1 MSKRILVISP
11 HADDE
16 ILGCGGYLASQRDLG
31 SEIHIAYVTI
41 GIKDAPEKEAVRF
54 LEAEEVCKRLHASHE
69 ILIKDYDGELDM
81 LPTRFFVSQFDAI
94 FDRVQPDEVFINYPS
109 WHQDHRKVY
118 DSAMAALRFRQG
130 FMPRFVALYEYPFI
144 LNQDIY
150 ISGGLWYHDITDS
163 LDEKIAIFNL
173 YKSQIK
179 QAPSPLNPD
188 GIRQLA
194 MVRGTECC
202 VKYAELFYLQKM
214 IR

>member
-31 SEIHIAYVTI
+31 SEIHIAYATI
-41 GIKDAPEKEAVRF
+41 GIKGDPSKEAVRVE
-54 LEAEEVCKRLHASHE
+54 EASLVCDRLHASHQ
-69 ILIKDYDGELDM
+69 ILIENYDGELDM
-81 LPTRFFVSQFDAI
+81 VPTRFFVTQYDAI
-94 FDRVQPDEVFINYPS
+94 FDVFQPDELFINYPS
-109 WHQDHRKVY
+109 WHQDHKKVY
-118 DSAMAALRFRQG
+118 DSAMAALRLRQG

-144 LNQDIY
+144 LNQNIN

-163 LDEKIAIFNL
+163 LDEKIEIFNI
-173 YKSQIK
+173 YQSQIK
-179 QAPSPLNPD
+179 KAPSPLNAD

-194 MVRGTECC
+194 MVRGTECS

>member
-1 MSKRILVISP
+1 MGKRILVISP

-16 ILGCGGYLASQRDLG
+16 ILGCGGYLASQRDEG
-31 SEIHIAYVTI
+31 SEIHIAYATI
-41 GIKDAPEKEAVRF
+41 GIKGDLLKEAVRVQ
-54 LEAEEVCKRLHASHE
+54 EAEEVCRRLHASHE
-69 ILIKDYDGELDM
+69 ILIDNYDGELDM
-81 LPTRFFVSQFDAI
+81 LPTRFFVTKYDAI
-94 FDRVQPDEVFINYPS
+94 FDSFRPDELFINYPS
-109 WHQDHRKVY
+109 WHQDHKKIY
-118 DSAMAALRFRQG
+118 DSAMASLRLRQG

-144 LNQDIY
+144 LNQNIN

-163 LDEKIAIFNL
+163 LDEKIEIFNV

-179 QAPSPLNPD
+179 PAPSPLNPE

-194 MVRGTECC
+194 MVRGTECS

>member
-16 ILGCGGYLASQRDLG
+16 ILGCGGYLASQRDEG
-31 SEIHIAYVTI
+31 SEIHIAYATI
-41 GIKDAPEKEAVRF
+41 GIKGDPSRELCRIE
-54 LEAEEVCKRLHASHE
+54 EAEQVCNRLKASHQ
-69 ILIKDYDGELDM
+69 ILLENYDGELDM
-81 LPTRFFVSQFDAI
+81 VPTRFFVTEYDTI
-94 FDRVQPDEVFINYPS
+94 FDSFRPDELFINYPS
-109 WHQDHRKVY
+109 WHQDHKKVY

-130 FMPRFVALYEYPFI
+130 FMPRFIALYEYPFI
-144 LNQDIY
+144 LNQNIN

-163 LDEKIAIFNL
+163 LDEKIEVFNL

-179 QAPSPLNPD
+179 KAPSPLNPE

-194 MVRGTECC
+194 MVRGTECG

>member
-16 ILGCGGYLASQRDLG
+16 ILGCGGYLASQRDQG
-31 SEIHIAYVTI
+31 SEIHIAYATI
-41 GIKDAPEKEAVRF
+41 GIKGDPSKEAVRVE
-54 LEAEEVCKRLHASHE
+54 EASLVCDRLHASHQ
-69 ILIKDYDGELDM
+69 ILIENYDGELDM
-81 LPTRFFVSQFDAI
+81 VPTRFFVTQYDAI
-94 FDRVQPDEVFINYPS
+94 FDGFQPDELFINYPS
-109 WHQDHRKVY
+109 WHQDHKKVY
-118 DSAMAALRFRQG
+118 DSAMAALRLRQG

-144 LNQDIY
+144 LNQNIN

-163 LDEKIAIFNL
+163 LDEKIEIFNM
-173 YKSQIK
+173 YQSQIK
-179 QAPSPLNPD
+179 KAPSPLNAD

-194 MVRGTECC
+194 MVRGTECS

>member
-16 ILGCGGYLASQRDLG
+16 VLGCGGYLASQRDEG
-31 SEIHIAYVTI
+31 SEIHIVYATI
-41 GIKDAPEKEAVRF
+41 GIDGNPPREEER
-54 LEAEEVCKRLHASHE
+54 AEEAAKVCEKLHASHQ
-69 ILIKDYDGELDM
+69 ILIKNKDGELDM
-81 LPTRFFVSQFDAI
+81 VPTRFFVTQYDAI
-94 FDRVQPDEVFINYPS
+94 FDSFRPDELFINYLS
-109 WHQDHRKVY
+109 WHQDHMKVY
-118 DSAMAALRFRQG
+118 DSVMAALRFRSG

-144 LNQDIY
+144 LNQNIN
-150 ISGGLWYHDITDS
+150 ISGGLWYHDITETI
-163 LDEKIAIFNL
+163 DEKIGLFSI
-173 YKSQIK
+173 YKSQVK

>member
-16 ILGCGGYLASQRDLG
+16 ILGCGGYLASQRDKG
-31 SEIHIAYVTI
+31 SDIHIAYATI
-41 GIKDAPEKEAVRF
+41 GIKGDPEKEAVRVQ
-54 LEAEEVCKRLHASHE
+54 EAATVCSRLRATHQ
-69 ILIKDYDGELDM
+69 ILIENCDGELDM
-81 LPTRFFVSQFDAI
+81 VPTRFFVTQYDAI
-94 FDRVQPDEVFINYPS
+94 FDAFQPDELFINYPS
-109 WHQDHRKVY
+109 WHQDHKKVY

-144 LNQDIY
+144 LNQNIN

-163 LDEKIAIFNL
+163 LDEKIEIFNL

-179 QAPSPLNPD
+179 KAPSPLNAD

-194 MVRGTECC
+194 MVRGTECY

>member
-16 ILGCGGYLASQRDLG
+16 ILGCGGYLASQRDKG
-31 SEIHIAYVTI
+31 SDIHIAYATI
-41 GIKDAPEKEAVRF
+41 GIKGNPEKEAVRVQ
-54 LEAEEVCKRLHASHE
+54 EAATVCSRLRATHQ
-69 ILIKDYDGELDM
+69 ILIENCDGELDM
-81 LPTRFFVSQFDAI
+81 VPTRFFVTQYDARFDA
-94 FDRVQPDEVFINYPS
+94 FQPDELFINYPS
-109 WHQDHRKVY
+109 WHQDHKKVY

-144 LNQDIY
+144 LNQNIN

-163 LDEKIAIFNL
+163 LDEKIEIFNL

-179 QAPSPLNPD
+179 KAPSPLNAD

-194 MVRGTECC
+194 MVRGTECY

>member
-31 SEIHIAYVTI
+31 SEIHIAYATI
-41 GIKDAPEKEAVRF
+41 GIKGDPSKELCRMA
-54 LEAEEVCKRLHASHE
+54 EAELVCQRLRASHQ
-69 ILIKDYDGELDM
+69 ILLENYDGELDM
-81 LPTRFFVSQFDAI
+81 VPTRFFVTQYDAI
-94 FDRVQPDEVFINYPS
+94 FDKFQPDELFINYPS
-109 WHQDHRKVY
+109 WHQDHKKVY

-130 FMPRFVALYEYPFI
+130 FMPRFIALYEYPFI
-144 LNQDIY
+144 LNQNIN
-150 ISGGLWYHDITDS
+150 ISGGLWYHDITES
-163 LDEKIAIFNL
+163 LDEKIEIFSL

-179 QAPSPLNPD
+179 KAPSPLNPE

-194 MVRGTECC
+194 MVRGTECS

-214 IR
+214 RR